1 MHGKKKFLLGTM
13 ICVLV
18 FLVLY
23 TKDRRKIL
31 DIYNPSQINEFQ
43 NAIIYFGRDSCL
55 NCELADK
62 VIRKIE
68 NKEKFRIYYFDTDK
82 WRGEDCFEEILR
94 QYQITEVPVLIKIV
108 NQKYI
113 DRLEM
118 VDKDG
123 KINIKN
129 VKNFFE
135 EDCV

>member
-1 MHGKKKFLLGTM
+1 M
-13 ICVLV
+13 
-18 FLVLY
+18 
-23 TKDRRKIL
+23 
-31 DIYNPSQINEFQ
+31 
-43 NAIIYFGRDSCL
+43 
-55 NCELADK
+55 
-62 VIRKIE
+62 
-68 NKEKFRIYYFDTDK
+68 
-82 WRGEDCFEEILR
+82 R